1 MAERFGA
8 RLKYEDE
15 LAAEMRQ
22 CEEQLE
28 LMYLKKKQR
37 KQQKERDEEQRLKE
51 KEKKRARKEEKKRL
65 IKEEI
70 RQLELEEHRLQEAMR
85 QRERE
90 YDEKKQLD
98 ALKFER
104 MTAEMEKVVAEL
116 KEEKSRGDRARE
128 VRRIQRNEETAKR
141 DNARKVREMKR
152 KEAVASREQDE
163 KKEKIYMQPDV
174 KDEILIDQ
182 KVEIGFNTTSDE
194 SHRSQFP
201 TPIPIPHADDV
212 EVPGICIAESHCG
225 ISPLETCSI
234 TSASTPLHVATVN
247 IVPSTVI
254 EELQTA
260 CSPEPY
266 CDVTR
271 YEATPT
277 LSDATPAL
285 LGSDRPVIPRTMKN
299 PVDFNDSQDRIR
311 MPNMCDV
318 KEIPTAFVSESCCDV
333 TSTEAAPSL
342 VHVVPALV
350 VPSHLALNDPL
361 HLTVTDEVDLD
372 GRQDRTLKSVLS
384 ELQADPHLSH
394 LQHGCDGPDESVR
407 CSTEVHGVEL
417 NHDDTS
423 LCKAAVPQSGTVRV
437 VQVAH
442 IAILYLPESCVD
454 HTAQKSVMLLYYCY
468 ANTSVSKIFYCVSLC
483 LLYVMYCSIL
493 LRYCTYLSPCLV

>member
-8 RLKYEDE
+8 RLRYEDE
-15 LAAEMRQ
+15 LVAEMRQ

-70 RQLELEEHRLQEAMR
+70 RQLELEEQRLQEAMR

-90 YDEKKQLD
+90 YEEKKQLD
-98 ALKFER
+98 ALKFQC

-128 VRRIQRNEETAKR
+128 ARRIQRNEEMAKR
-141 DNARKVREMKR
+141 DSARKVREMKR

-163 KKEKIYMQPDV
+163 KKEKIQIQPDV
-174 KDEILIDQ
+174 KDEILMDQ
-182 KVEIGFNTTSDE
+182 KIGFNTTSDE
-194 SHRSQFP
+194 LHRSQFP
-201 TPIPIPHADDV
+201 TPIPIPHAGDV

-225 ISPLETCSI
+225 IPPLETCSI

-247 IVPSTVI
+247 IVPSTVV
-254 EELQTA
+254 EELQTV
-260 CSPEPY
+260 CSLEPY

-271 YEATPT
+271 YEATLT

-299 PVDFNDSQDRIR
+299 PVDFSRDRIR
-311 MPNMCDV
+311 MPIMCDV

-361 HLTVTDEVDLD
+361 HFTVTDEVDLD
-372 GRQDRTLKSVLS
+372 GRQDRTLKPV
-384 ELQADPHLSH
+384 ADPHLSH
-394 LQHGCDGPDESVR
+394 LQHGCDGPDESVKIN
-407 CSTEVHGVEL
+407 TEVHEVKL
-417 NHDDTS
+417 KLADMT
-423 LCKAAVPQSGTVRV
+423 LCKAEVPQNRADEFVQAAHLAIPYLSKSHASHTVQIVR
-437 VQVAH
+437 
-442 IAILYLPESCVD
+442 
-454 HTAQKSVMLLYYCY
+454 LLYCY
-468 ANTSVSKIFYCVSLC
+468 ASTLVSKIFYCVSCMLC
-483 LLYVMYCSIL
+483 IVAFCYVIVPICIRVQYKD
-493 LRYCTYLSPCLV
+493 

>member
-15 LAAEMRQ
+15 LVAEMRQ

-28 LMYLKKKQR
+28 LMYLKR

-51 KEKKRARKEEKKRL
+51 KEKKRARKEEKKRR

-70 RQLELEEHRLQEAMR
+70 RQLELEEQRLQEAMR

-90 YDEKKQLD
+90 YEEKKQLD
-98 ALKFER
+98 ALKVER

-128 VRRIQRNEETAKR
+128 ARRIQRNEETAKR

-152 KEAVASREQDE
+152 REAVARREQDD
-163 KKEKIYMQPDV
+163 KKEKIQMQPDV
-174 KDEILIDQ
+174 KDEILMDQ
-182 KVEIGFNTTSDE
+182 KIGFNTTSDE
-194 SHRSQFP
+194 LHRSQFP

-225 ISPLETCSI
+225 ILPLETCSI

-247 IVPSTVI
+247 IVPSTVV

-260 CSPEPY
+260 CSQQPC

-271 YEATPT
+271 IEATP
-277 LSDATPAL
+277 SVVHEA
-285 LGSDRPVIPRTMKN
+285 PVLIISEHLVQSETM
-299 PVDFNDSQDRIR
+299 I
-311 MPNMCDV
+311 
-318 KEIPTAFVSESCCDV
+318 
-333 TSTEAAPSL
+333 
-342 VHVVPALV
+342 
-350 VPSHLALNDPL
+350 
-361 HLTVTDEVDLD
+361 VTDEKNFDSS
-372 GRQDRTLKSVLS
+372 QDEIQLS
-384 ELQADPHLSH
+384 ALCNEQTGLYTQTCHQSDNH
-394 LQHGCDGPDESVR
+394 QVFER
-407 CSTEVHGVEL
+407 CSTEVHRVEL

-423 LCKAAVPQSGTVRV
+423 LCKADVPQSRTVRV

-454 HTAQKSVMLLYYCY
+454 HTVQMSVMLLYYC
-468 ANTSVSKIFYCVSLC
+468 ASTLVSKIFYCVSLC

-493 LRYCTYLSPCLV
+493 LRYCTYLNPCSV

>member
-1 MAERFGA
+1 MAERVGA

-15 LAAEMRQ
+15 LVAEMRQ

-28 LMYLKKKQR
+28 LMYLKRKQR

-70 RQLELEEHRLQEAMR
+70 RQLELEEQRLQEAMR

-90 YDEKKQLD
+90 YEEKKQLD
-98 ALKFER
+98 ALKVER

-128 VRRIQRNEETAKR
+128 ARRIQRNEETAKR

-152 KEAVASREQDE
+152 REAVARREQDE
-163 KKEKIYMQPDV
+163 KKEKIQMQPDV
-174 KDEILIDQ
+174 KDEILMDQ
-182 KVEIGFNTTSDE
+182 KIGFNTTSDE
-194 SHRSQFP
+194 LHQSQFP

-225 ISPLETCSI
+225 ILPLETCSI

-247 IVPSTVI
+247 IVPSTVV
-254 EELQTA
+254 EKLQTA
-260 CSPEPY
+260 CSQQPC

-271 YEATPT
+271 IETTPSVVHEA
-277 LSDATPAL
+277 
-285 LGSDRPVIPRTMKN
+285 PVLI
-299 PVDFNDSQDRIR
+299 
-311 MPNMCDV
+311 
-318 KEIPTAFVSESCCDV
+318 VSEH
-333 TSTEAAPSL
+333 L
-342 VHVVPALV
+342 VQ
-350 VPSHLALNDPL
+350 SE
-361 HLTVTDEVDLD
+361 TMIVTDEKNFDNSQYEIQLSALCD
-372 GRQDRTLKSVLS
+372 EQTGRYTQTCHQSDNHQVF
-384 ELQADPHLSH
+384 E
-394 LQHGCDGPDESVR
+394 R
-407 CSTEVHGVEL
+407 CSTEVHGVAF

-423 LCKAAVPQSGTVRV
+423 LCKAAVPQSRTVRV

-454 HTAQKSVMLLYYCY
+454 HTVQMSVMLLYYC
-468 ANTSVSKIFYCVSLC
+468 ASTLVSKIFYCVSLC

>member
-15 LAAEMRQ
+15 LVAEMRQ

-28 LMYLKKKQR
+28 LMNLKKKQR
-37 KQQKERDEEQRLKE
+37 KQQKDRDEEQRLKE

-70 RQLELEEHRLQEAMR
+70 RQLELEEQRLQEAMR

-90 YDEKKQLD
+90 YEEKKQLD

-104 MTAEMEKVVAEL
+104 MTAEMKKVVAEL
-116 KEEKSRGDRARE
+116 KEEKSRGDRAIE
-128 VRRIQRNEETAKR
+128 ARRIQRNEETAKR

-163 KKEKIYMQPDV
+163 KKEKIQMQPDV
-174 KDEILIDQ
+174 KDEILMDQ
-182 KVEIGFNTTSDE
+182 KIGFNTTLDE
-194 SHRSQFP
+194 LHRSQFP

-225 ISPLETCSI
+225 IPPLETCSI

-247 IVPSTVI
+247 IVPSTVV

-260 CSPEPY
+260 CSLEPY

-311 MPNMCDV
+311 MPIMCDV
-318 KEIPTAFVSESCCDV
+318 KEIPTAFVSESCFDV

-342 VHVVPALV
+342 VHIVPALV

-372 GRQDRTLKSVLS
+372 GRQDRTLKPVLS
-384 ELQADPHLSH
+384 EVQADPHLSH
-394 LQHGCDGPDESVR
+394 LQHGCDGPDESVK
-407 CSTEVHGVEL
+407 CNTEVHEVKL
-417 NHDDTS
+417 KLADMT
-423 LCKAAVPQSGTVRV
+423 LCKADVPQNRADEFVQAAHLAIPYLSKSHASHTVQIVR
-437 VQVAH
+437 
-442 IAILYLPESCVD
+442 
-454 HTAQKSVMLLYYCY
+454 LLYCY
-468 ANTSVSKIFYCVSLC
+468 ASTLVSKIFHCVSLC

-493 LRYCTYLSPCLV
+493 LRYCTYLNPCSV

>member
-15 LAAEMRQ
+15 LVAEMRQ

-28 LMYLKKKQR
+28 LMYLKRKQR

-65 IKEEI
+65 MKEEI
-70 RQLELEEHRLQEAMR
+70 RQLELEEQRLQEAMR

-90 YDEKKQLD
+90 YGEKKQLD

-128 VRRIQRNEETAKR
+128 ARRIQRNEETAKR
-141 DNARKVREMKR
+141 VNAREVREMKS

-163 KKEKIYMQPDV
+163 KKEKIQMQPDV
-174 KDEILIDQ
+174 KDEILMDQ
-182 KVEIGFNTTSDE
+182 KIGINTTSDE
-194 SHRSQFP
+194 LHRSQFP

-212 EVPGICIAESHCG
+212 EVPGLCIAESHCG
-225 ISPLETCSI
+225 IPPLETCSI
-234 TSASTPLHVATVN
+234 TSASTPLQVATVN
-247 IVPSTVI
+247 IVPSTVV

-260 CSPEPY
+260 CSLEPY

-299 PVDFNDSQDRIR
+299 PVDFNDSQDQIS
-311 MPNMCDV
+311 MPIMCDV

-372 GRQDRTLKSVLS
+372 GRQDRTLKPVLS
-384 ELQADPHLSH
+384 EVQADPHLRH
-394 LQHGCDGPDESVR
+394 LQHGCDGPDESVK
-407 CSTEVHGVEL
+407 CNTDVHEVKL
-417 NHDDTS
+417 KLADMT
-423 LCKAAVPQSGTVRV
+423 LCKAEVPQNRAVEFVQAADLAIPYLSKSHASHTVQIVR
-437 VQVAH
+437 
-442 IAILYLPESCVD
+442 
-454 HTAQKSVMLLYYCY
+454 LLYCY

-483 LLYVMYCSIL
+483 LLYVIYCSIV
-493 LRYCTYLSPCLV
+493 LRYCTYLSACSV

>member
-15 LAAEMRQ
+15 LVAQMRQ

-37 KQQKERDEEQRLKE
+37 KQQKERDEEQRRKE

-70 RQLELEEHRLQEAMR
+70 RQLELEEQRLQEAMR

-90 YDEKKQLD
+90 YEEKKQLD

-128 VRRIQRNEETAKR
+128 ARRIQRNEETAKR

-152 KEAVASREQDE
+152 KEAVASREQDK
-163 KKEKIYMQPDV
+163 KKEKIQMQPDV
-174 KDEILIDQ
+174 KDEILMDQ
-182 KVEIGFNTTSDE
+182 KIGFNTTSDE
-194 SHRSQFP
+194 LHQSQLP
-201 TPIPIPHADDV
+201 TPIPISHADDV
-212 EVPGICIAESHCG
+212 EVPGICIEESHCG
-225 ISPLETCSI
+225 IPPLETCSI
-234 TSASTPLHVATVN
+234 TFASTPLNVAAVN
-247 IVPSTVI
+247 IVPSTVV

-260 CSPEPY
+260 CILEPY
-266 CDVTR
+266 CDVKR

-299 PVDFNDSQDRIR
+299 PVDFNDSQDRIC
-311 MPNMCDV
+311 MPIMCDV
-318 KEIPTAFVSESCCDV
+318 KEIPTAFVFESCCDV

-342 VHVVPALV
+342 VHDVPALV
-350 VPSHLALNDPL
+350 VLSHLALNDLL

-372 GRQDRTLKSVLS
+372 GRQDRTLKPVLS
-384 ELQADPHLSH
+384 EVQANPHLSH
-394 LQHGCDGPDESVR
+394 LQHGCDGPDEAVK
-407 CSTEVHGVEL
+407 CNTEVHEVKL
-417 NHDDTS
+417 KLADMT
-423 LCKAAVPQSGTVRV
+423 LCKAEVPQNRADEFVQADHLAIPYLSKSHASHTVQTVR
-437 VQVAH
+437 
-442 IAILYLPESCVD
+442 
-454 HTAQKSVMLLYYCY
+454 LLCYC
-468 ANTSVSKIFYCVSLC
+468 ASTLVSKIFYCVSLC

-493 LRYCTYLSPCLV
+493 LRYCTYLNSCSV

>member
-15 LAAEMRQ
+15 LVAEMRQ

-70 RQLELEEHRLQEAMR
+70 RQLELEEQRLQEAMR

-90 YDEKKQLD
+90 YEEKKQLD

-116 KEEKSRGDRARE
+116 KAEKLRGDRARE
-128 VRRIQRNEETAKR
+128 ARRIQRNEETAKR

-163 KKEKIYMQPDV
+163 KKEKIQMQPDV
-174 KDEILIDQ
+174 KDEILMDQ
-182 KVEIGFNTTSDE
+182 KIGFNTTSDE
-194 SHRSQFP
+194 MHGSPFP

-212 EVPGICIAESHCG
+212 EVPGRRIAESHSG
-225 ISPLETCSI
+225 IPSLETCSI
-234 TSASTPLHVATVN
+234 TSASISPSVATVDSVRST
-247 IVPSTVI
+247 IV
-254 EELQTA
+254 EH
-260 CSPEPY
+260 
-266 CDVTR
+266 
-271 YEATPT
+271 
-277 LSDATPAL
+277 
-285 LGSDRPVIPRTMKN
+285 
-299 PVDFNDSQDRIR
+299 
-311 MPNMCDV
+311 
-318 KEIPTAFVSESCCDV
+318 PTAFVSESCCDV

-361 HLTVTDEVDLD
+361 HLTVTDEVDPD

-407 CSTEVHGVEL
+407 CSTEVHGVKL
-417 NHDDTS
+417 KLADMA
-423 LCKAAVPQSGTVRV
+423 LCKAEVPQNRAVEFVQAAHLAIPYLSKSHASHTVQIVR
-437 VQVAH
+437 
-442 IAILYLPESCVD
+442 
-454 HTAQKSVMLLYYCY
+454 LLYCN

>member
-15 LAAEMRQ
+15 LVAEMRQ

-51 KEKKRARKEEKKRL
+51 KEKKRARKEKKKGL

-70 RQLELEEHRLQEAMR
+70 RQLELEEQRLQEATR

-90 YDEKKQLD
+90 YEEKKQLD

-104 MTAEMEKVVAEL
+104 MTAEMEKIVAEL

-128 VRRIQRNEETAKR
+128 ARRIQRNEETAKR

-163 KKEKIYMQPDV
+163 KNEKIQMQPDV
-174 KDEILIDQ
+174 KDEILMDQ
-182 KVEIGFNTTSDE
+182 KIGFNTTSDE
-194 SHRSQFP
+194 LHRSQFP

-225 ISPLETCSI
+225 IPPLVTCSI
-234 TSASTPLHVATVN
+234 TSASTPLHVGTVH
-247 IVPSTVI
+247 IVRSTVV

-260 CSPEPY
+260 CSLEPY

-299 PVDFNDSQDRIR
+299 PVDFMI
-311 MPNMCDV
+311 
-318 KEIPTAFVSESCCDV
+318 EFVC
-333 TSTEAAPSL
+333 
-342 VHVVPALV
+342 
-350 VPSHLALNDPL
+350 
-361 HLTVTDEVDLD
+361 
-372 GRQDRTLKSVLS
+372 Q
-384 ELQADPHLSH
+384 
-394 LQHGCDGPDESVR
+394 
-407 CSTEVHGVEL
+407 
-417 NHDDTS
+417 
-423 LCKAAVPQSGTVRV
+423 
-437 VQVAH
+437 
-442 IAILYLPESCVD
+442 
-454 HTAQKSVMLLYYCY
+454 
-468 ANTSVSKIFYCVSLC
+468 
-483 LLYVMYCSIL
+483 
-493 LRYCTYLSPCLV
+493 